1 MATLLAQLDRLII
14 FLKLYQNNLKLKQFQ
29 ASRLLLHKLYFIQLE
44 LLQPHLS
51 NRLNF
56 RLKQFSLD
64 VSDTTQFLLRIYNL

>member
-56 RLKQFSLD
+56 RL
-64 VSDTTQFLLRIYNL
+64 